1 MQPTV
6 EWQAFWGVPS
16 CHFKEKVQKNRTNND
31 PRSQGTNVRTSGK
44 GNVCLKIYE
53 DYYDWK
59 VDLSAGEA
67 NIDMNEH

>member
-1 MQPTV
+1 MVGILGCPKLSFQGKST
-6 EWQAFWGVPS
+6 E
-16 CHFKEKVQKNRTNND
+16 NRTNND

-53 DYYDWK
+53 DYYDLK